1 MLCATMQS
9 MTSTR
14 LTAPLAPVVFEA
26 EYIRGLTELFEE
38 KIVFNQLLGLKLL
51 SVQPDRA
58 SASLPMR
65 GELVGHFAHNRVH
78 GGVISAALDTLGG
91 LTALAAVGAR
101 HMDEAP
107 ALRLQ
112 RFAKLGT
119 IDLRIDYLRPGIS
132 EHFEMPSNDAQLW
145 LAWDGDRLAA
155 AAMFFR
161 GRHCAHYHLS
171 ASDRKASRQ
180 A

>member
-1 MLCATMQS
+1 MQS

-14 LTAPLAPVVFEA
+14 LAASAAAVAPVVFEA
-26 EYIRGLTELFEE
+26 DYIRGLTELFEE

-65 GELVGHFAHNRVH
+65 RELVGHFAHNRVH

-91 LTALAAVGAR
+91 LAALAAVGAR
-101 HMDEAP
+101 HMDEPP

-132 EHFEMPSNDAQLW
+132 EHFEMHAEVLRVGSRVANTRMAFHGADGKL
-145 LAWDGDRLAA
+145 LAVGA
-155 AAMFFR
+155 
-161 GRHCAHYHLS
+161 GVYIVS
-171 ASDRKASRQ
+171 
-180 A
+180 